1 MEKDELLVRELSE
14 LIGVE
19 LAYSDDKTCDLAVDG
34 RIVVL
39 RYRPEDDDWLYFGVV
54 SEPEDDQPRG
64 VLVKALELY
73 LFGSETLG
81 MHLGLFG
88 NALVL
93 SGTLPME
100 GLTAEDFAERLLFLS
115 RHIGKL
121 AEKLE
126 IESDS
131 GNMQPPGDSL
141 SPWGAGFMQV

>member
-19 LAYSDDKTCDLAVDG
+19 LSYSDDKTCDLAVDG

-39 RYRPEDDDWLYFGVV
+39 RYRPDDDDWLYFGVV
-54 SEPEDDQPRG
+54 SETEDDQSRE
-64 VLVKALELY
+64 VLEKALELN

-131 GNMQPPGDSL
+131 GNMQPSGDSL

>member
-54 SEPEDDQPRG
+54 SEPEDDQTRG
-64 VLVKALELY
+64 VLVKALELN

-126 IESDS
+126 VESDS

>member
-19 LAYSDDKTCDLAVDG
+19 LSYSDDRTCDLAVDG

-39 RYRPEDDDWLYFGVV
+39 RYRPDDDDWLYFGVV
-54 SEPEDDQPRG
+54 SESEDDQPRG
-64 VLVKALELY
+64 LLAKALELN

-93 SGTLPME
+93 SGSVPMD
-100 GLTAEDFAERLLFLS
+100 GLTAESFAERLLFLS

-126 IESDS
+126 VESDS
-131 GNMQPPGDSL
+131 DDMQQTEDMP

>member
-19 LAYSDDKTCDLAVDG
+19 LSYSGDKMCDIAVDG

-39 RYRPEDDDWLYFGVV
+39 RFRPENDDWLYFGVV
-54 SEPEDDQPRG
+54 SESEGDQPRET
-64 VLVKALELY
+64 LAKALELN

-93 SGTLPME
+93 SGSVPME
-100 GLTAEDFAERLLFLS
+100 GLTAENFAERLLMLS

-126 IESDS
+126 TETGSA
-131 GNMQPPGDSL
+131 NMQPSEDSL
-141 SPWGAGFMQV
+141 SPWNAGFMQV

>member
-1 MEKDELLVRELSE
+1 MEKDELLVGELSE

-19 LAYSDDKTCDLAVDG
+19 LSYSDDKTCDLAVDG

-39 RYRPEDDDWLYFGVV
+39 RYRPEDEDWLYFGVV
-54 SEPEDDQPRG
+54 SEPEDEQPRDA
-64 VLVKALELY
+64 LAKALELN

-93 SGTLPME
+93 SGSVPME
-100 GLTAEDFAERLLFLS
+100 GLTAESFAERLLMLS
-115 RHIGKL
+115 RRIGKL

-126 IESDS
+126 VESDS
-131 GNMQPPGDSL
+131 VGMRPSEDIL
-141 SPWGAGFMQV
+141 SPWNAGFMQV

>member
-54 SEPEDDQPRG
+54 SEPEDDQPRET
-64 VLVKALELY
+64 LTKALELN

-126 IESDS
+126 IESDL

>member
-64 VLVKALELY
+64 VLVKALELN

-115 RHIGKL
+115 RNIGKL

-131 GNMQPPGDSL
+131 GNMQSPGDSL